1 MYSMY
6 DSRIPDSFQFIF
18 FFTPFS
24 DHTKFFHMFS
34 NSLLPQKRSPSMICP
49 LLSTYLVTLFPV
61 NTANSRKRH
70 VSYVSYGLFLELPQ
84 KQYLLATKDIFALFS
99 PLLKVYSHPPCHFPR
114 ILIATPLPL
123 GMNVSCCLATGAKGK
138 SLTFSAFPGAP
149 EHQKLDIDRC
159 PN

>member
-1 MYSMY
+1 MCSMY

-24 DHTKFFHMFS
+24 AHTKFFHMFP

-49 LLSTYLVTLFPV
+49 LLSTYFVTLFPV

-70 VSYVSYGLFLELPQ
+70 VSYGP
-84 KQYLLATKDIFALFS
+84 TKDIFGLFS
-99 PLLKVYSHPPCHFPR
+99 PLLKVYSYPPCHFPR

-123 GMNVSCCLATGAKGK
+123 GMNVFCCLATGAKGK
-138 SLTFSAFPGAP
+138 SLTFSALPGTP

-159 PN
+159 SN